1 MNTRY
6 ELQTES
12 VSTHIISCLLK
23 LKLQLLF
30 EINQEETK
38 YCYHVQ
44 IKVPRLTYVLNVDLT
59 LMFNFCGDIWG
70 WGERRGM
77 KNGEREEIRE
87 GRGKGQSQ
95 PAVTTFDC
103 SVNASLQLELRPG
116 AYL

>member
-1 MNTRY
+1 MVTK
-6 ELQTES
+6 
-12 VSTHIISCLLK
+12 LK
-23 LKLQLLF
+23 LELQLLF
-30 EINQEETK
+30 EINQKETK

>member
-12 VSTHIISCLLK
+12 VSTHITSWLLK
-23 LKLQLLF
+23 LELQSLF
-30 EINQEETK
+30 EINQKATK

-44 IKVPRLTYVLNVDLT
+44 IKLPRLTYVLNVDLT

-116 AYL
+116 AYF